1 MGSLTTVQ
9 WANLA
14 SAGFGAAGT
23 LVLFISSWSKEP
35 REGATWGGPIL
46 DAWNKEVDA
55 RNRWRRIG
63 QRVGLIL
70 LGLAFVFQGVAVFV

>member
-1 MGSLTTVQ
+1 MYHLTHAQ
-9 WANLA
+9 CANLA
-14 SAGFGAAGT
+14 SAGFGAVGT
-23 LVLFISSWSKEP
+23 FVLFVSSWSKEP

-46 DAWNKEVDA
+46 DAWNKKVEV

-70 LGLAFVFQGVAVFV
+70 LGLAFVFQSVAVFM